1 MSEHSYSIGE
11 TQKEFT
17 TNAAEGLKFLK
28 EKYNIEFVTSGLAVT
43 TFREF
48 NDSDTKLLTQLLCI
62 TALLIEQQRYEIDGI
77 KEGTTDKMLAS
88 IKETYIDKI
97 KTIELNNNVPH

>member
-1 MSEHSYSIGE
+1 MSEHSASIGE
-11 TQKEFT
+11 TQNEFT
-17 TNAAEGLKFLK
+17 TNAVEGLKFLK
-28 EKYNIEFVTSGLAVT
+28 EKYNTESVTSGLAVT

-62 TALLIEQQRYEIDGI
+62 TALLIEKQRNEIDGV
-77 KEGTTDKMLAS
+77 KEGTTDKMLSS

-97 KTIELNNNVPH
+97 KTIELNNVPN